1 MATFCGGIKLGNS
14 LEVVNGIIA
23 LANGEPTDESVITVC
38 GQKWDGEVF
47 GIARK
52 NGADVVTSATPSTVA
67 PLVTIKSNCGIKLD
81 ARYFDMSSG
90 SVQYGMKY
98 FMKVNTDPI
107 DATIL
112 VEQGDTEIEPVN
124 GVYPVEDA
132 KTYDVTVTKT
142 GFEDFTDD
150 VTIDGE
156 DVVLDIELEPLSDA
170 KAITAFNFAGL
181 EPVVVGVIDEEE
193 KTIALTVPTATVVT
207 ALVATFTNSE
217 DSTVKVGEVAQESGV
232 TENDFTNAVEYVV
245 TAEDTTTATYT
256 VTVTI
261 ATAE

>member
-1 MATFCGGIKLGNS
+1 MIAKYYGNFFVVVLKAILLGK
-14 LEVVNGIIA
+14 VVDGIIT

-112 VEQGDTEIEPVN
+112 VEQGDTEIEPVKTSRI
-124 GVYPVEDA
+124 

-150 VTIDGE
+150 VTIDGI
-156 DVVLDIELEPLSDA
+156 LILS
-170 KAITAFNFAGL
+170 
-181 EPVVVGVIDEEE
+181 
-193 KTIALTVPTATVVT
+193 
-207 ALVATFTNSE
+207 
-217 DSTVKVGEVAQESGV
+217 
-232 TENDFTNAVEYVV
+232 
-245 TAEDTTTATYT
+245 
-256 VTVTI
+256 
-261 ATAE
+261 

>member
-14 LEVVNGIIA
+14 LEAVNGIIG
-23 LANGEPTDESVITVC
+23 LASGTPTADSVVTVC

-156 DVVLDIELEPLSDA
+156 DVVLDIELEP
-170 KAITAFNFAGL
+170 
-181 EPVVVGVIDEEE
+181 
-193 KTIALTVPTATVVT
+193 
-207 ALVATFTNSE
+207 SE
-217 DSTVKVGEVAQESGV
+217 
-232 TENDFTNAVEYVV
+232 
-245 TAEDTTTATYT
+245 
-256 VTVTI
+256 
-261 ATAE
+261 